1 MAIDF
6 LHSSII
12 NARIDGMEGENE
24 KRTIRMDEQQKYK
37 DYVYQ
42 SIYLMDFHTY
52 QLNQYQRYFFIEL
65 NVNALV
71 LFGEKWNLNQ
81 ITCSFKWT
89 FRTLFYSLCI
99 QTQYML
105 DLSEVNINIDCMRFE
120 MSEAIAE
127 PVIVCF
133 LLPMISTPFFP

>member
-12 NARIDGMEGENE
+12 NVRMDGREGKNE

-42 SIYLMDFHTY
+42 SIYLMEFLHT
-52 QLNQYQRYFFIEL
+52 NSINIRGIFIEL

-71 LFGEKWNLNQ
+71 LFGEK
-81 ITCSFKWT
+81 ITCCFKWT
-89 FRTLFYSLCI
+89 FRTLFYSL
-99 QTQYML
+99 QTQYM
-105 DLSEVNINIDCMRFE
+105 
-120 MSEAIAE
+120 
-127 PVIVCF
+127 
-133 LLPMISTPFFP
+133 